1 MNFGLAQE
9 EAVAGTRATYLAAAK
24 DGFNKAV
31 GIDSYLKSY
40 VQPYLTAIK

>member
-9 EAVAGTRATYLAAAK
+9 EAVAGTRNTYLAAAK
-24 DGFNKAV
+24 DAFTKSV
-31 GIDSYLKSY
+31 GIDSYLKTY